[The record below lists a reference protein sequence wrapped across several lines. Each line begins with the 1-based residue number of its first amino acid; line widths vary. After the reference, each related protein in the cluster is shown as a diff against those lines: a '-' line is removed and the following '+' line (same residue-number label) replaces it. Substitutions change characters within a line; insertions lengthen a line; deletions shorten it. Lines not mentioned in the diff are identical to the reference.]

1 MVPAP
6 SRLHPLLRG
15 RRGLYAVADAGVL
28 PFPRLLEAAAEALAG
43 GAVLLQYRDKE
54 ADAARRLE
62 RARALAALCRRH
74 GVPLVVND
82 HPELA
87 REAGAQGVHLGRDD
101 PPMESARTLLGPQ
114 ALIGVSCYGDLERAR
129 ALAAAG
135 ADYLAFGACFPS
147 RTKPGACRI
156 DPRLLGRAR
165 RALGL
170 PVVAIGGI
178 TADNGASLVAA
189 GADLLA
195 VVRGLW
201 EARDVRAT
209 ARRFQALYQA
219 SPPQDEHPE
228 AGA

>member
-1 MVPAP
+1 MSV

-15 RRGLYAVADAGVL
+15 RRGLYAVADPGVL

-54 ADAARRLE
+54 AAPAQRLE
-62 RARALAALCRRH
+62 RARRLAALCRRH

-101 PPMESARTLLGPQ
+101 PPVEAARALLGPQ
-114 ALIGVSCYGDLERAR
+114 ALIGASCYGDLDRAR
-129 ALAAAG
+129 AAAAAR

-147 RTKPGACRI
+147 RTKPGAAVI

-165 RALGL
+165 RELGL

-195 VVRGLW
+195 VARGLW
-201 EARDVRAT
+201 EAPEVRAA
-209 ARRFQALYQA
+209 ARRIRALYEA
-219 SPPQDEHPE
+219 PPPGGEHPE